1 VQQGTKSNGE
11 LQINPRLRRK
21 GDMKSLKKDLSTV
34 TKELKALARK
44 TERLAKAVVKLEK
57 AQAVGKKKTKAK
69 AKTRKKAPAKKA
81 PRKKAPRKKVF
92 AKKATALTAT
102 DQVLKIIKRSKKGVD
117 APTLIKRTGLE
128 ERSIRNILYRA
139 FKQGKIKRTGRGNY
153 VAA

>member
-1 VQQGTKSNGE
+1 
-11 LQINPRLRRK
+11 
-21 GDMKSLKKDLSTV
+21 MKSLKKDFSTV

-44 TERLAKAVVKLEK
+44 TERLAQAVVKLEK
-57 AQAVGKKKTKAK
+57 TQAVGKKKTKAK
-69 AKTRKKAPAKKA
+69 AKTKKKAPAKKSS
-81 PRKKAPRKKVF
+81 RKKAS
-92 AKKATALTAT
+92 AKKATAVTAT

-117 APTLIKRTGLE
+117 ATTLMKRTGLE